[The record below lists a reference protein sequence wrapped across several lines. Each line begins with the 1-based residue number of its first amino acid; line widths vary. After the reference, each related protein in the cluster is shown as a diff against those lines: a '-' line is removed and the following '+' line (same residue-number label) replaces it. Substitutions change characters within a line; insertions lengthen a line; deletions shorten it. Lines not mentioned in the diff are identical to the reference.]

1 MRKMR
6 ILVERNLTLFLKN
19 STNVILCCFSIVIV
33 LGLYVL
39 FLRDF
44 IMQLSV
50 GDMAKGVQK
59 DYLVA
64 PLTKF
69 ELVIGY
75 WITSVIVSFFFTCL
89 TFLGVEAYFIWQY
102 EASISSGE
110 LLKSIGT
117 IGFSSCM
124 NSGLLL
130 CMIRFMKDTTSFSTF
145 GNLYGMMCGFLAGT
159 YLPYA
164 MYPQRM
170 RTILFYFPPM
180 QLTSVIRQVCLA
192 GYKEGGNVIGQQLYE
207 AYGVTLLKEGVAIP
221 MRQKWSYLVFS
232 LAVVVVLV
240 RMEYGEVKRRM

>member
-89 TFLGVEAYFIWQY
+89 TF
-102 EASISSGE
+102 
-110 LLKSIGT
+110 
-117 IGFSSCM
+117 
-124 NSGLLL
+124 
-130 CMIRFMKDTTSFSTF
+130 F
-145 GNLYGMMCGFLAGT
+145 GGRG
-159 YLPYA
+159 
-164 MYPQRM
+164 
-170 RTILFYFPPM
+170 IFYM
-180 QLTSVIRQVCLA
+180 
-192 GYKEGGNVIGQQLYE
+192 
-207 AYGVTLLKEGVAIP
+207 AI
-221 MRQKWSYLVFS
+221 
-232 LAVVVVLV
+232 
-240 RMEYGEVKRRM
+240 